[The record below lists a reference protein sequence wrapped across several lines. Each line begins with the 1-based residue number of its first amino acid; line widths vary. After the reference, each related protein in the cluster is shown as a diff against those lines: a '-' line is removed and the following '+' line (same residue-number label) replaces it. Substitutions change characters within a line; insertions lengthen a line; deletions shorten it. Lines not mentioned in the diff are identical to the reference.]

1 MHSDSDDTAAKL
13 ADASGRKEIVELIQS
28 WSSA

>member
-1 MHSDSDDTAAKL
+1 MHKDSDDIAAKL
-13 ADASGRKEIVELIQS
+13 AEASGRKEIAELIQS